1 MTNEI
6 LYKHALDEKGNV
18 IKIETAKTGQ
28 KYFCTVCHNEMIFK
42 NGKIRQK
49 HFSHKNITEN
59 CGGKG
64 GSGGEGYL
72 HETFKNM
79 LFQKLT
85 EAIKDNKPLEIN
97 WICNVCNQKEK
108 GNLLGNIKEIKMEH
122 TIDNCRPD
130 IVLIDDK
137 GNNSII
143 IEVVDKHEPEQN
155 VIELCQKYNI
165 ILIKIKLENLED
177 LEKID
182 EKIINPTNLIRF
194 NKLQCLNF
202 YNWAVQQQQQQ
213 NNIRQQLIYQ
223 QMLQLGAYQPRP
235 YIQGGARIDAIDKQL
250 DRYGS
255 YSPKR
260 NGGRSYGGG
269 KTGRGGGYRKRK

>member
-18 IKIETAKTGQ
+18 IKIETTKTGQ

-49 HFSHKNITEN
+49 HFSHKNLTEN
-59 CGGKG
+59 CDGKG

-72 HETFKNM
+72 HETFKQM
-79 LFQKLT
+79 AYQYIKELIT
-85 EAIKDNKPLEIN
+85 ENKPFEIEYLC
-97 WICNVCNQKEK
+97 IVCKTQHKT
-108 GNLLGNIKEIKMEH
+108 NLLGGMKDILIEH
-122 TIDNCRPD
+122 SIENCRPD
-130 IVLIDDK
+130 LSLIDVN
-137 GNNSII
+137 GNIPII
-143 IEVVDKHEPEQN
+143 IEIVDKHEPEQN
-155 VIELCQKYNI
+155 VIDLCNNKKIVLIRYKLNDFSD
-165 ILIKIKLENLED
+165 LENFSIKILKPDDVRL
-177 LEKID
+177 ID
-182 EKIINPTNLIRF
+182 NRQCPLF
-194 NKLQCLNF
+194 LQQL
-202 YNWAVQQQQQQ
+202 AQQQ
-213 NNIRQQLIYQ
+213 NNIRQQLMYQ

-235 YIQGGARIDAIDKQL
+235 YIQGGARIDAIEKQL